1 MTTKINWD
9 VMGIATSVACAIH
22 CALLPLLF
30 TSLPLIG
37 IDVISNTFFEYAMI
51 FLAFVVG
58 VYALL
63 HGYKKHHHQL
73 IPIYFFTAGMLLLS
87 GKQIFHEYRYW
98 LLFPAIGLIIYAHL
112 LNYNLCRKA
121 NHCHKDDCNH

>member
-1 MTTKINWD
+1 MNVD
-9 VMGIATSVACAIH
+9 FLGITISVACAIH